1 MKYIKPFPSP
11 NVYEDLDSSTKK
23 NAFVKLEQGAKELLD
38 PKHSRRLDQMSNIYR
53 SLSGPSEG
61 LREELKSYIENNL
74 GVPEVEIISRN
85 LSIRFEGRDEVELII
100 KDSRG
105 FILLDILV
113 NSRTYSLGN
122 ISDKDFTRL
131 STNDRGFNDLV
142 DRLVK
147 SIQDRDIYLEK

>member
-1 MKYIKPFPSP
+1 MKYIKPVHSL

-23 NAFVKLEQGAKELLD
+23 SAFVKLERGAKELLD
-38 PKHSRRLDQMSNIYR
+38 PKHSRRLDQLSNIYR

-74 GVPEVEIISRN
+74 GVPGVEIFSRN

-105 FILLDILV
+105 FILLHILV
-113 NSRTYSLGN
+113 NSRTYSLGS

>member
-1 MKYIKPFPSP
+1 MKYIKPFSSL

-23 NAFVKLEQGAKELLD
+23 NAFVKLERGARELLD
-38 PKHSRRLDQMSNIYR
+38 PKHSRRLDQLSNIYR

-74 GVPEVEIISRN
+74 GVPGVEIFSRN

-100 KDSRG
+100 KDSKG
-105 FILLDILV
+105 SILLNILV
-113 NSRTYSLGN
+113 NSRTYSLGS

-147 SIQDRDIYLEK
+147 SIRERDIYLEK

>member
-1 MKYIKPFPSP
+1 MKYIKPFSSL

-23 NAFVKLEQGAKELLD
+23 SAFVKLERGARELLD
-38 PKHSRRLDQMSNIYR
+38 PKHSRRLDQLSNIYR

-113 NSRTYSLGN
+113 NSKTYSLGS

-131 STNDRGFNDLV
+131 STNDKGFNDLL

-147 SIQDRDIYLEK
+147 SIQERDIYLEK